1 MIELLLAASLAVSG
15 CNAPHRVETEATVI
29 GRAVEVEG
37 STVRYCEYFLPQG
50 SGRMRVVY
58 YAPGEPEGT
67 KIAEKQIVGDE
78 GPAGLLQD
86 TRPQISQE
94 DFRNGEV
101 RQATR
106 TPEGWRLR
114 YREGQDSRYR
124 DDTFSESELDVID
137 AGFDAL
143 VRQHW
148 SELKAGEKLRFRFAS
163 PVHGRAIGL
172 RAAATPCQN
181 PDADL
186 CIRVDLAQAFLRWIA
201 GGEIYLEYIETR
213 DKSGGGPRLSRFVGV
228 TNLLDDSGDPQRLKI
243 DYFYR

>member
-50 SGRMRVVY
+50 SGRMLVVY

-86 TRPQISQE
+86 TRPQIFQE
-94 DFRNGEV
+94 DFRSGEV

-106 TPEGWRLR
+106 IPEGWRLR
-114 YREGQDSRYR
+114 YRESGRSRHR
-124 DDTFSESELDVID
+124 DDIFSESELDVID

-148 SELKAGEKLRFRFAS
+148 SALKAGEELRFEFAS
-163 PVHGRAIGL
+163 PVHGRAVGL

-201 GGEIYLEYIETR
+201 GGDIYLEYLEAS
-213 DKSGGGPRLSRFVGV
+213 DKAGGDPRLSRFVGV
-228 TNLLDDSGDPQRLKI
+228 TNLLDDSGDPQRLKL